1 MKNAQSLPPLKH
13 NHFKPSCRIIVNGHL
28 KKKFFQSDLTQVFL
42 VYISILSL
50 TSVCPSI
57 HLCSCLSTYRYVFSN
72 LQLLLKLWTS
82 IEKDGYIFH
91 RGPQPQEFTRKTL
104 QEVEKLDVQLLL
116 CYREWI
122 VFLGEKCSFEKT
134 NQHSILSLIN
144 TLVVELP
151 YVISIRVRL

>member
-1 MKNAQSLPPLKH
+1 ME
-13 NHFKPSCRIIVNGHL
+13 IL
-28 KKKFFQSDLTQVFL
+28 KKGVSKWFNSSFPCLHKYFIINLCLSIHSFVQLS
-42 VYISILSL
+42 VYI
-50 TSVCPSI
+50 
-57 HLCSCLSTYRYVFSN
+57 YVFSN
-72 LQLLLKLWTS
+72 LQLLLKLRTS
-82 IEKDGYIFH
+82 IEKDGYVFH